1 MCAKGGIGLAAIQV
15 ANPIRAVVINL
26 LNKNEIQDK
35 ADLIELINPQI
46 TEQNGEIL
54 YQEGC
59 LSVPGFYED
68 VKRAE
73 KVKVKFQD
81 RFGETKFLE
90 ASNLLAVCIQHE
102 LDHLNGH
109 LFIEKIG
116 YSKRKQFDK
125 EFKEKLKKNR

>member
-1 MCAKGGIGLAAIQV
+1 M
-15 ANPIRAVVINL
+15 
-26 LNKNEIQDK
+26 
-35 ADLIELINPQI
+35 
-46 TEQNGEIL
+46 
-54 YQEGC
+54 
-59 LSVPGFYED
+59 PGFYED

-73 KVKVKFQD
+73 NLKVKFQD